1 MGSSTQYNKVRNERR
16 KAQRRIAS
24 LSKKLGETKNSRAK
38 TRIRKE
44 IKYLKRGVELSRT
57 YDTKT
62 GKKIRSQKQVANNLN
77 KLIERNERTEQY
89 VHGQK
94 RINKAMQTEIN
105 RASVGKSS
113 LYKQSEVHIFY
124 RATQDAWM
132 NKKIPPNMR
141 NEAILKHYGKENL
154 QDFFEEVINNGR
166 NKKVQKAMEIINNPN
181 GDYTDE
187 ERQEAF
193 AALFDNDDDFQISSD
208 SRERAAEVAE
218 KYSKNNP
225 IEAPMFPN
233 E

>member
-16 KAQRRIAS
+16 KAQRRIES
-24 LSKKLGETKNSRAK
+24 LSKKLGETKNSRTK
-38 TRIRKE
+38 TRIRKQ
-44 IKYLKRGVELSRT
+44 IKDLKRGVELSRT

-113 LYKQSEVHIFY
+113 IYKQSEVHIFY
-124 RATQDAWM
+124 RATQNAWI
-132 NKKIPPNMR
+132 NETNPKMR
-141 NEAILKHYGKENL
+141 NEAILKYYGKENL
-154 QDFFEEVINNGR
+154 QDFFEEVINNER
-166 NKKVQKAMEIINNPN
+166 NKNVQKAMEIINNPN
-181 GDYTDE
+181 GDYTNE
-187 ERQEAF
+187 EREAAF
-193 AALFDNDDDFQISSD
+193 AALFDNDDDFQISPD
-208 SRERAAEVAE
+208 SRERATEIAE

-233 E
+233 G

>member
-44 IKYLKRGVELSRT
+44 IKILKRGVELSRT
-57 YDTKT
+57 YDAKT
-62 GKKIRSQKQVANNLN
+62 GKKIRSQKQVAKNMN
-77 KLIERNERTEQY
+77 KLIEINERTEQY

-124 RATQDAWM
+124 RATQNAWM

-154 QDFFEEVINNGR
+154 QDFFEEVINNDR

-193 AALFDNDDDFQISSD
+193 AALFDNDDEFQISTD
-208 SRERAAEVAE
+208 ARERAVEVAE

>member
-24 LSKKLGETKNSRAK
+24 LSKKLGETKNSRTK

-44 IKYLKRGVELSRT
+44 IKDLKRGVELSRV
-57 YDTKT
+57 YDVKT
-62 GKKIRSQKQVANNLN
+62 GKKIRSQKQVAKNLN

-113 LYKQSEVHIFY
+113 IYKQSEVHIFY
-124 RATQDAWM
+124 RATQDAWI
-132 NKKIPPNMR
+132 NELNPKMR
-141 NEAILKHYGKENL
+141 NEAILKYYGKENL
-154 QDFFEEVINNGR
+154 QDFFEEVINNDR

-187 ERQEAF
+187 ERQESF
-193 AALFDNDDDFQISSD
+193 AALFDNNDDFQISND
-208 SRERAAEVAE
+208 ARERATEIAE

>member
-44 IKYLKRGVELSRT
+44 IKILKRGVELSRT
-57 YDTKT
+57 YDVKT
-62 GKKIRSQKQVANNLN
+62 GKKIRSQKQVAKNLN

-124 RATQDAWM
+124 RATQDAWI
-132 NKKIPPNMR
+132 NETNIKKR
-141 NEAILKHYGKENL
+141 NEAILESYGKKNL
-154 QDFFEEVINNGR
+154 QDFFEEVINNEY
-166 NKKVQKAMEIINNPN
+166 NKKVQKAMEIINNPK

-187 ERQEAF
+187 ERRESF
-193 AALFDNDDDFQISSD
+193 AALFDNNDDFQISTD
-208 SRERAAEVAE
+208 ARERVAEIAE

-233 E
+233 D

>member
-16 KAQRRIAS
+16 KAQRRIES
-24 LSKKLGETKNSRAK
+24 LSKKLGETKNSRTK
-38 TRIRKE
+38 TRIRKQ
-44 IKYLKRGVELSRT
+44 IKDLKRGVELSRT

-62 GKKIRSQKQVANNLN
+62 GKKIRSQKQVAKNLN

-113 LYKQSEVHIFY
+113 IYKQSEVHIFY
-124 RATQDAWM
+124 RATQNAWI
-132 NKKIPPNMR
+132 NELNPKMR
-141 NEAILKHYGKENL
+141 NEAILKYYGKENL
-154 QDFFEEVINNGR
+154 QDFFEEVINNDR

-193 AALFDNDDDFQISSD
+193 AALFDNDDDFQISPD
-208 SRERAAEVAE
+208 SRERATEIAE

>member
-24 LSKKLGETKNSRAK
+24 LSKKLGETKNSRTK
-38 TRIRKE
+38 TRIRKQ
-44 IKYLKRGVELSRT
+44 IKDLKRGVELSRI

-62 GKKIRSQKQVANNLN
+62 GKKIRSQKQVAKNLN

-113 LYKQSEVHIFY
+113 IYKQSEVHIFY
-124 RATQDAWM
+124 RATQNAWI
-132 NKKIPPNMR
+132 NELNPKMR
-141 NEAILKHYGKENL
+141 NEAILKYYGKENL
-154 QDFFEEVINNGR
+154 QDFFEEVINNDR

-193 AALFDNDDDFQISSD
+193 VALFDNDDDFQISPD
-208 SRERAAEVAE
+208 SRERATEIAE

>member
-1 MGSSTQYNKVRNERR
+1 MASSTQYNKVRNERR

-24 LSKKLGETKNSRAK
+24 LSKKLGETKNSRTK

-44 IKYLKRGVELSRT
+44 IKDLKRGVELSRT
-57 YDTKT
+57 YDAKT
-62 GKKIRSQKQVANNLN
+62 GKKIRSQKQVAKNLN
-77 KLIERNERTEQY
+77 KLIERNERTGQY

-113 LYKQSEVHIFY
+113 IYKQSEVHIFY
-124 RATQDAWM
+124 RATQDAWI
-132 NKKIPPNMR
+132 NELNPKMR
-141 NEAILKHYGKENL
+141 NEAILKYYGKENL
-154 QDFFEEVINNGR
+154 QDFFEEVINNDR

-193 AALFDNDDDFQISSD
+193 AALFDNDDDFQISPD
-208 SRERAAEVAE
+208 SRERVTEIAE

>member
-1 MGSSTQYNKVRNERR
+1 MASSTQYNKVRNERR

-24 LSKKLGETKNSRAK
+24 LSKKLGETKNSRTK

-44 IKYLKRGVELSRT
+44 IKDLKRGVELSRV
-57 YDTKT
+57 YDAKT
-62 GKKIRSQKQVANNLN
+62 GKKIRSQKQVAKNLN

-113 LYKQSEVHIFY
+113 IYKQSEVHIFY
-124 RATQDAWM
+124 RATQNAWI
-132 NKKIPPNMR
+132 NETNPKMR
-141 NEAILKHYGKENL
+141 NEAILKYYVKENL
-154 QDFFEEVINNGR
+154 QDFFEEVINNER
-166 NKKVQKAMEIINNPN
+166 NKNVQKAIEIINNPN
-181 GDYTDE
+181 GDYTNE
-187 ERQEAF
+187 EREAAF
-193 AALFDNDDDFQISSD
+193 AALFDNDDDFQISPD
-208 SRERAAEVAE
+208 SRERAVEVAE

>member
-1 MGSSTQYNKVRNERR
+1 MGSSTQYNKVRNERI

-24 LSKKLGETKNSRAK
+24 LSKKLGETKNSRTK

-44 IKYLKRGVELSRT
+44 IKDLKRGVELSRT
-57 YDTKT
+57 YDAKT
-62 GKKIRSQKQVANNLN
+62 GKKIRSQKQVAKNLN

-113 LYKQSEVHIFY
+113 IYKQSEVYIFY
-124 RATQDAWM
+124 RATQNAWI
-132 NKKIPPNMR
+132 NELNPKMR
-141 NEAILKHYGKENL
+141 NEAILKYYGKENL
-154 QDFFEEVINNGR
+154 QDFFEEVINNER
-166 NKKVQKAMEIINNPN
+166 NKNVQKAMEIINNPN
-181 GDYTDE
+181 GDYTNE
-187 ERQEAF
+187 EREAAF
-193 AALFDNDDDFQISSD
+193 AALFDNDDDFQISPD
-208 SRERAAEVAE
+208 SRERAIEVAE

>member
-16 KAQRRIAS
+16 KAQRRINS
-24 LSKKLGETKNSRAK
+24 LSKKLGETKNSRTK
-38 TRIRKE
+38 KRIRKE
-44 IKYLKRGVELSRT
+44 IKDLKRGVELSRT
-57 YDTKT
+57 YDVET
-62 GKKIRSQKQVANNLN
+62 GKKIRSQKQVAKNLN

-113 LYKQSEVHIFY
+113 IYKQSEVHIFY
-124 RATQDAWM
+124 RATQNAWI
-132 NKKIPPNMR
+132 NETNIKMR
-141 NEAILKHYGKENL
+141 NEAILKYYGKENL
-154 QDFFEEVINNGR
+154 QDFFEEVINNKY
-166 NKKVQKAMEIINNPN
+166 NKKVQKAMEIINKPN

-193 AALFDNDDDFQISSD
+193 AALFDNNDDFQISTD
-208 SRERAAEVAE
+208 ARERAAEIAE

>member
-1 MGSSTQYNKVRNERR
+1 MASSTQYNKVRNERR

-24 LSKKLGETKNSRAK
+24 LSKKLGETKNSRTK

-44 IKYLKRGVELSRT
+44 IKDLKRGVELSRT
-57 YDTKT
+57 YDAKT
-62 GKKIRSQKQVANNLN
+62 GKKIRSQKQVAKNLN

-113 LYKQSEVHIFY
+113 IYEQSEVHIFY
-124 RATQDAWM
+124 RATQNAWI
-132 NKKIPPNMR
+132 NELNPKMR
-141 NEAILKHYGKENL
+141 NEAILKYYGKENL
-154 QDFFEEVINNGR
+154 QDFFEEVINNDR

-187 ERQEAF
+187 ERQESF
-193 AALFDNDDDFQISSD
+193 AALFDNNDDFQISND
-208 SRERAAEVAE
+208 ARERATEIAE

>member
-44 IKYLKRGVELSRT
+44 IKILKRGVELSRT
-57 YDTKT
+57 YDTET
-62 GKKIRSQKQVANNLN
+62 GKKIRSQKQVAKNLN

-124 RATQDAWM
+124 RATQDAWI
-132 NKKIPPNMR
+132 NETNIKMR
-141 NEAILKHYGKENL
+141 NEAILKYYGKENL
-154 QDFFEEVINNGR
+154 QDFFEEVINNDR

-193 AALFDNDDDFQISSD
+193 TALFDNDDDFQISPN
-208 SRERAAEVAE
+208 SRERATEIAE

>member
-1 MGSSTQYNKVRNERR
+1 MASSTQYNKVRNERR

-24 LSKKLGETKNSRAK
+24 LSKKLGETKNSRTK

-44 IKYLKRGVELSRT
+44 IKDLKRGVELSRV
-57 YDTKT
+57 YDAKT
-62 GKKIRSQKQVANNLN
+62 GKKIRSQKQVAKNLN

-113 LYKQSEVHIFY
+113 IYKQSEVHIFY
-124 RATQDAWM
+124 RATQNAWI
-132 NKKIPPNMR
+132 NEPNPKMR
-141 NEAILKHYGKENL
+141 NEAILKYYGKENL
-154 QDFFEEVINNGR
+154 QDFFEEVINNER
-166 NKKVQKAMEIINNPN
+166 NKNVQKAMEIINNPN
-181 GDYTDE
+181 GDYTNE
-187 ERQEAF
+187 EREAAF
-193 AALFDNDDDFQISSD
+193 AALFDNDDDFQISPD
-208 SRERAAEVAE
+208 SRERAVEVAE